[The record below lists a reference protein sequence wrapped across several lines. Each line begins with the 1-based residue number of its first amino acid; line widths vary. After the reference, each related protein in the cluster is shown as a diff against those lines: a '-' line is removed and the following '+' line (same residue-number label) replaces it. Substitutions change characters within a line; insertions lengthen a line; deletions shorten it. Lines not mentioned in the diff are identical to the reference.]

1 MFKVRGIEV
10 KWIVGDLFSC
20 ARSSVSAVC
29 SRSLRADG
37 LKRVRGAGHEQH
49 GVREPAEAGPREQG
63 REVELDAARDPD
75 HLAGVTK

>member
-1 MFKVRGIEV
+1 MKSIDHITDAALTCSGQHR
-10 KWIVGDLFSC
+10 
-20 ARSSVSAVC
+20 VSAVC

-37 LKRVRGAGHEQH
+37 LERVRGAGHEQH